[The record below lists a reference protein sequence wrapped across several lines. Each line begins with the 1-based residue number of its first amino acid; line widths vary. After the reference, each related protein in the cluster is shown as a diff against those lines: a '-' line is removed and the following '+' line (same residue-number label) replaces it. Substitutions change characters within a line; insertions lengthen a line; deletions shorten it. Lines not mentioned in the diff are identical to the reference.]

1 VERLFGYEREELLG
15 QEIEILV
22 PQRFRSRHPE
32 YRMRFFA
39 QPRVRPMGQGLELY
53 GLRRDGTEFPVEISL
68 SPLETEEGVLVSAA
82 IRDISERKRAEAALR
97 ESEERFRFAQK
108 AARIGSFD
116 WNTETRVNTW
126 TPELEAMY
134 GLPPGGFPGTQEAWE
149 DLVHPDDRV
158 RVVQRAKESLE
169 TGAPAKE
176 EWRVIWLDGS
186 VHWIAG
192 RWQVFKNAADEQLH
206 MMGINI
212 DITDRKNMEEALRQS
227 EERLRLAIEATNDA
241 IWDID
246 LKTGAVSWNDTYS
259 TLYGRPERADSLQ
272 FWIDRIH
279 PEDRE
284 RTVDDYQATLDGGA
298 SSWTCE

>member
-1 VERLFGYEREELLG
+1 MSSMEGAHRNGTGPGEQKFRGLLESAPDAMIVMNRQGEIVLVNAQVERLFGYQREELLG
-15 QEIEILV
+15 LGIEILA
-22 PQRFRSRHPE
+22 PPRFRSRHPE
-32 YRMRFFA
+32 YRRQFFA

-68 SPLETEEGVLVSAA
+68 SPLETEEGALVSAA

-116 WNTETRVNTW
+116 WNMETGVNTW

-134 GLPPGGFPGTQEAWE
+134 GLPPGGFPGTQNAWE
-149 DLVHPDDRV
+149 NLVHTDDRA
-158 RVVQRAKESLE
+158 RVVQRVKESFE
-169 TGAPAKE
+169 TGAPAEE
-176 EWRVIWLDGS
+176 EWRVIWPDES

-212 DITDRKNMEEALRQS
+212 DVTDRKNMEEALRQS
-227 EERLRLAIEATNDA
+227 EERFRLAIEATNDA

-246 LKTGAVSWNDTYS
+246 
-259 TLYGRPERADSLQ
+259 
-272 FWIDRIH
+272 
-279 PEDRE
+279 
-284 RTVDDYQATLDGGA
+284 
-298 SSWTCE
+298 